1 MPRFIVAFMIT
12 KNPFK
17 FHRPLSIYYLFC
29 YMYSHRMELLER
41 GGRLVES
48 DLWADKPVYNS
59 AMAVF
64 VDL

>member
-1 MPRFIVAFMIT
+1 
-12 KNPFK
+12 
-17 FHRPLSIYYLFC
+17 
-29 YMYSHRMELLER
+29 MELLER

-48 DLWADKPVYNS
+48 DLWADKPVLNS